1 MPAWE
6 LRQEPH
12 RAYWRTKEGEPDK
25 WTWNGRDKVRIASV
39 TTVLDGDMDRLL
51 DWAVGKAFTA
61 FEHVLNAH
69 GGVFGEDNR
78 DLGELCQATG
88 LMPDTYRDLKG
99 DIGTAGHAYLA
110 AVLAGCAVPMGPYDG
125 LPYGYRLAIDA
136 FLDDTAATPVHDERG
151 PCIER
156 AVGDEVTAVAG
167 TYDAVVTV
175 PAGGRGGL
183 AAGVHRIDLKSSN
196 SLHPKQMAQLAEYE
210 RLAVLCGE
218 DRSDHL
224 TIIHID
230 GLGNW
235 KPWSIPT
242 GGPEEQSALAYF
254 DAALALYRLGPRL
267 RKGMPTW

>member
-1 MPAWE
+1 MSAWQ
-6 LRQEPH
+6 LHYEPH
-12 RAYWRTKEGEPDK
+12 RHYKVLREDEDK
-25 WTWNGRDKVRIASV
+25 WVWQNRDKTRIASV
-39 TTVLDGDMDRLL
+39 TTVLDGDMNRLL
-51 DWAVGKAFTA
+51 GWAVGKAFTA
-61 FEHVLNAH
+61 FEAVYGATNPS
-69 GGVFGEDNR
+69 F
-78 DLGELCQATG
+78 DLGAACQATG

-224 TIIHID
+224 TVVHID
-230 GLGNW
+230 GLGAW

-242 GGPEEQSALAYF
+242 DSAAEAAALAYF
-254 DAALALYRLGPRL
+254 DAALSIYRLGPRL

>member
-1 MPAWE
+1 MTAWE

-12 RAYWRTKEGEPDK
+12 RAYWRTKDDEPDK

-61 FEHVLNAH
+61 FEAVAAARGLEF
-69 GGVFGEDNR
+69 GGLD

-125 LPYGYRLAIDA
+125 LPYGYRLAIDS
-136 FLDDTAATPVHDERG
+136 FLDETAATPVYDKRG
-151 PCIER
+151 PRIER

-167 TYDAVVTV
+167 TYDAQVQ
-175 PAGGRGGL
+175 AFNRGGL

-224 TIIHID
+224 TVVHID

-242 GGPEEQSALAYF
+242 GGAEEQAALAYF
-254 DAALALYRLGPRL
+254 DAALAIYRRGPEL

>member
-1 MPAWE
+1 MPSWE

-12 RAYWRTKEGEPDK
+12 RAYWRTKDDEPDK
-25 WTWNGRDKVRIASV
+25 WTWLGRDRTRIASV

-51 DWAVGKAFTA
+51 GWAVGKAFTA
-61 FEHVLNAH
+61 FEHVLH
-69 GGVFGEDNR
+69 SRCMGLLPDE

-99 DIGTAGHAYLA
+99 DIGTAGHAYLERRLTGGDDCD
-110 AVLAGCAVPMGPYDG
+110 AVDG
-125 LPYGYRLAIDA
+125 LPYGYRSAIDA
-136 FLDDTAATPVHDERG
+136 FLDETGCVAVRDERG
-151 PCIER
+151 PRVER
-156 AVGDEVTAVAG
+156 AVGDEERAVAG
-167 TYDAVVTV
+167 TYDAQVR
-175 PAGGRGGL
+175 AFNRGGL

-196 SLHPKQMAQLAEYE
+196 ALHPKQMAQLAEYE

-218 DRSDHL
+218 DRSDYL
-224 TIIHID
+224 TVVHID

-242 GGPEEQSALAYF
+242 DSAAEDDALAYF
-254 DAALALYRLGPRL
+254 DAALRIYRLGPQL